1 MGLDTE
7 FANELLGGV
16 ENFNASKYTADY
28 LAENGIAGMMS
39 EGALEA
45 FENAR
50 SEYDKAIRLA
60 EEYNDLL
67 SDLEEGTEAYY
78 KTLEN
83 RNNAYLDAIEA
94 TQEKRKALRDEMD
107 KYLEMDL
114 RNTKGELIKVTD
126 VYDLS
131 TGELNNE
138 LFETLDKASQDAIKI
153 QIEQYEEM
161 AEQDQEYA
169 DTVKDYANEIL
180 QSYVDMETARTEE
193 LIEQLEARQEAYE
206 QYFENLDAMQEEQEQ
221 EETRD
226 SIIQQLQALAGGQD
240 SASKQKIKELQE
252 ELNSLNKEQLES
264 QTEAQRDALIAEME
278 AEIESMN
285 EHLDTIAGYMS
296 QILYLLQTGD
306 TEGAN
311 TVMTGNLGM
320 SQEEANT
327 IADSMTGY
335 AKGGYVDYTGVAKVH
350 GTPSNPEAFLSA
362 RDTSNMRAMLDS
374 LEANRQI
381 DVAAPSDVDGA
392 ANLIQIDEINIQTNE
407 LNTEQDFGNAGRA
420 LADEFAQAIQKR
432 GINLNV
438 KR

>member
-1 MGLDTE
+1 MAVNLDDIQPNVVTS
-7 FANELLGGV
+7 N
-16 ENFNASKYTADY
+16 
-28 LAENGIAGMMS
+28 
-39 EGALEA
+39 
-45 FENAR
+45 
-50 SEYDKAIRLA
+50 
-60 EEYNDLL
+60 L
-67 SDLEEGTEAYY
+67 SD
-78 KTLEN
+78 K
-83 RNNAYLDAIEA
+83 IW
-94 TQEKRKALRDEMD
+94 
-107 KYLEMDL
+107 
-114 RNTKGELIKVTD
+114 
-126 VYDLS
+126 
-131 TGELNNE
+131 
-138 LFETLDKASQDAIKI
+138 LF
-153 QIEQYEEM
+153 YGEM
-161 AEQDQEYA
+161 ATRKTSVACSFPRHLLFAYDIGYKLINGANAVPLQNWTDFKSA
-169 DTVKDYANEIL
+169 VK
-180 QSYVDMETARTEE
+180 Q
-193 LIEQLEARQEAYE
+193 
-206 QYFENLDAMQEEQEQ
+206 
-221 EETRD
+221 
-226 SIIQQLQALAGGQD
+226 
-240 SASKQKIKELQE
+240 
-252 ELNSLNKEQLES
+252 
-264 QTEAQRDALIAEME
+264 
-278 AEIESMN
+278 
-285 EHLDTIAGYMS
+285 LDTIAGYMS

-311 TVMTGNLGM
+311 AVMTGNLGM